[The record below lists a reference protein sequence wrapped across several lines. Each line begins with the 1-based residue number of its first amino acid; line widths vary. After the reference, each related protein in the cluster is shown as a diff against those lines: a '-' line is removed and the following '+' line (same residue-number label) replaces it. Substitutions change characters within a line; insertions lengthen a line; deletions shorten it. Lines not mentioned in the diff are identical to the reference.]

1 MLENIIG
8 VKIYGFFLCFFSL
21 CFYADDLE
29 KCKIKAF
36 SVVVSD
42 LDPYLIYVSEKERLA
57 EDGERCRH
65 GILSFAC
72 WSDRQN
78 QCVNSGSDVHLCNL
92 RPPKYANQG
101 LAWSWRLTWMCE
113 DRDWGR
119 RRCFMAP
126 GPHGLQRDACIAGHL
141 LFAGSVRFSVTSAR
155 FATCWHKRSGICVWT

>member
-8 VKIYGFFLCFFSL
+8 VKIYGFSYF
-21 CFYADDLE
+21 FYADDLG
-29 KCKIKAF
+29 KGKIKAF

-42 LDPYLIYVSEKERLA
+42 LYPSLLYAPKKKKKKREIRWGW
-57 EDGERCRH
+57 GEVQTWH
-65 GILSFAC
+65 FNSFAF

-141 LFAGSVRFSVTSAR
+141 LFAGSVRKVFG
-155 FATCWHKRSGICVWT
+155 HICQICNMLT